1 MNKYTP
7 LSENTKAIILGSV
20 LGDGSLK
27 LHPGYAN
34 ARFSFRHS
42 EKQSDYF
49 WWKANRLKEISG
61 EKFAWH
67 QNKDGKDGWGTAK
80 YRFCS
85 QALPALTEMLK
96 LVQPKNKFEIRRKW
110 LNLLTPLS
118 LAIWW
123 QDDGSIIANGRKGVL
138 CTDGFT
144 KPEVQLLQRY
154 LEIVWHV
161 HTVVGPK
168 NKANSQFRLWFRS
181 TEQLQSFLRIILP
194 YIAVEQMIPK
204 FILLYHNRQLQ
215 QRWISEVVAISG
227 FSQEIVEKYYHLKRN
242 KWKNYSG
249 SDSENDIV
257 QSI

>member
-7 LSENTKAIILGSV
+7 LSKNTKDIILGSV

-42 EKQSDYF
+42 EKQSEYF
-49 WWKANRLKEISG
+49 WWKAHQLKEIAG
-61 EKFAWH
+61 KKFAWRQS
-67 QNKDGKDGWGTAK
+67 QNGKDGWGTVK
-80 YRFCS
+80 YRFGS
-85 QALPALTEMLK
+85 QALPALTEIFL
-96 LVQPKNKFEIRRKW
+96 LTHPKNKFLIRRKW

-123 QDDGSIIANGRKGVL
+123 QDDGSIIANGRKGVI

-144 KPEVQLLQRY
+144 KPEVHLLQRY
-154 LEIVWHV
+154 FEVAWRI

-168 NKANSQFRLWFRS
+168 SKQSNQFRLWFRS

-194 YIAVEQMIPK
+194 HIAVEQMIPK
-204 FILLYHNRQLQ
+204 FILLYHDHQLQ
-215 QRWISEVVAISG
+215 QRWISEIANISG
-227 FSQEIVEKYYHLKRN
+227 FSLETVVKYYCLKKS
-242 KWKNYSG
+242 KWKNYRE

-257 QSI
+257 QSV